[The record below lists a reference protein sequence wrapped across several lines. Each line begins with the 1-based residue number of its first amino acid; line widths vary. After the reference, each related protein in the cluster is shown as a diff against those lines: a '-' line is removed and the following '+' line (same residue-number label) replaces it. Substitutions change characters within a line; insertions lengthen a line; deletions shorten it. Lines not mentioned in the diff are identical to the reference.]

1 MSQMGGRSAA
11 AVTFQ
16 SLSRLFS
23 VSPHLSLALMDC
35 LTTGGGAAASDVW
48 GINCTEVWIWDGF
61 GGGVILSLIS
71 YLAWS
76 FAYSRLMLERASTAL
91 AYAEFWARSQCK
103 SGVTLCY
110 RPKDAALAMIRFHA
124 FTGVRKGD
132 LSNGCISV
140 NRAIV
145 ILATV
150 KVLEAAAASGSLVVP
165 GPGAARD
172 VSSSATVG
180 VTTS

>member
-1 MSQMGGRSAA
+1 MSKSSCRAWSIKSARSA
-11 AVTFQ
+11 
-16 SLSRLFS
+16 
-23 VSPHLSLALMDC
+23 M
-35 LTTGGGAAASDVW
+35 
-48 GINCTEVWIWDGF
+48 
-61 GGGVILSLIS
+61 
-71 YLAWS
+71 
-76 FAYSRLMLERASTAL
+76 ERASTAL
-91 AYAEFWARSQCK
+91 VCVDVWARSQCK

-132 LSNGCISV
+132 LSNGFISV

-172 VSSSATVG
+172 VSSSSTVG
-180 VTTS
+180 VATS